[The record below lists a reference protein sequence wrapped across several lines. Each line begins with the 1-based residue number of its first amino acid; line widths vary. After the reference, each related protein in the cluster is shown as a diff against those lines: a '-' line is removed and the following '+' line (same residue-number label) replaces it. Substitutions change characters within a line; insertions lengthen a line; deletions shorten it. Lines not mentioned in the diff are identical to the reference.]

1 MAISFPKA
9 VFFDLGHTV
18 LNNDRYGESAG
29 HTRLL
34 EIAHNPT
41 GATLDDIL
49 QMESESVEALP
60 EHV

>member
-9 VFFDLGHTV
+9 VFFDLVHTV
-18 LNNDRYGESAG
+18 VNYDRYEESAG

-60 EHV
+60 KHV